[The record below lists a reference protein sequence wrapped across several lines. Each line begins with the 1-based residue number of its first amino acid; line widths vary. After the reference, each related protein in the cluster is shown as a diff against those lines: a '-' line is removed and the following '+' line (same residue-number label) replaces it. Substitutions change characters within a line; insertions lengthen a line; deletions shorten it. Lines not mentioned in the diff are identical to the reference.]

1 MEVLKFMQ
9 ISDLYYSAT
18 EKVSSISEGIGALAG
33 RTISSISQGAQNV
46 STVVQRTFSNIT
58 STSTRK
64 WVVGTLGTLA
74 TTGIAVFAMN
84 KLAKANAVTHENLG
98 QMKSSEAASTT
109 SVHDEEFEGSEESSK
124 IIKRLGL
131 ASECS
136 SFIEEE
142 GTLADEILAEELF
155 LEESLE
161 GEKQFIDLDE
171 LLKNALKT
179 EALSERTD
187 ALSEETERLKKDLHP
202 PQAGMSTNFL
212 QKKENSV
219 KQPVE
224 AKVASKPT
232 KKESVVRKPANIRVV
247 SAPKKRE
254 KSSGAASFHF
264 LVPRARV

>member
-33 RTISSISQGAQNV
+33 RTISSIRQGAQNV
-46 STVVQRTFSNIT
+46 SAVVQRTFSNIT

-98 QMKSSEAASTT
+98 QMKSSEAASTI

-136 SFIEEE
+136 SFVEEE
-142 GTLADEILAEELF
+142 STLANEILAEELF

-171 LLKNALKT
+171 LLKNAL
-179 EALSERTD
+179 ETD

-212 QKKENSV
+212 QKKENLV

>member
-33 RTISSISQGAQNV
+33 RTISSIRQGAQNV
-46 STVVQRTFSNIT
+46 SAVVQRTFSNIT

-124 IIKRLGL
+124 IIKQLGL

-136 SFIEEE
+136 SFVEEE
-142 GTLADEILAEELF
+142 GTLADEILAEEL
-155 LEESLE
+155 EV
-161 GEKQFIDLDE
+161 EKQFIDLDE
-171 LLKNALKT
+171 LLKNALET
-179 EALSERTD
+179 EALSEK
-187 ALSEETERLKKDLHP
+187 TERL
-202 PQAGMSTNFL
+202 
-212 QKKENSV
+212 KKENSV

-232 KKESVVRKPANIRVV
+232 KMESVVKKPANIRVV

-254 KSSGAASFHF
+254 KSSGTASFHF